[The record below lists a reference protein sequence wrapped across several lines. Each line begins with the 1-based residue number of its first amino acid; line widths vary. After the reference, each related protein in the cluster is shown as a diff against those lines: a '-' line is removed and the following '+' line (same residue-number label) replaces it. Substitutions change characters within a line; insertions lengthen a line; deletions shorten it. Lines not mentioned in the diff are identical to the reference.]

1 MVEKKVV
8 EVLVSGGQA
17 TAGPPL
23 GPALG
28 PLGVNVLAIVNKIN
42 ELTKDFSGMKVP
54 VKVVVDPETKE
65 FEVAVGTP
73 TTSALIVSELK
84 IFEVAVGTPTTSA
97 LIVSELKIQKGSGT
111 PSTQKVGNLTMEQ
124 VVRIAKLK
132 RPQLLAKTLKAAAKE
147 VLGSCVSMGVTV
159 EDIDPKEVQKE
170 IDKGKYDELFKEE
183 N

>member
-65 FEVAVGTP
+65 
-73 TTSALIVSELK
+73 
-84 IFEVAVGTPTTSA
+84 FEVAVGTPTTSA